1 MKDWEVIQFY
11 SKTCDETFNCTRCLF
26 NEWERKGNKL
36 SNLTQESFDELKE
49 IVEEEANKVDWSK
62 VPVDTKIL
70 VRDED
75 WHEWKRRYFAK
86 FEDGVVYA
94 WAAGTA
100 SFSNNGYSVTDWRQ
114 AKLYK
119 GGEEE

>member
-11 SKTCDETFNCTRCLF
+11 SKTCDGTFNCTRCLF

-70 VRDED
+70 VRDKD
-75 WHEWKRRYFAK
+75 DGKWRRRYFAK
-86 FEDGVVYA
+86 FENGVIYA
-94 WAAGTA
+94 WADGTT
-100 SFSNNGYSVTDWRQ
+100 SFSNDGNCVTNWRQ
-114 AKLYK
+114 VKLYK
-119 GGEEE
+119 EYEE